1 MSTILR
7 LSGYLAISTF
17 FFCPIS
23 YKQVIENGD
32 DKPILGKKLLDVYK
46 KLKILIPIFRMVF
59 IKKESVDSLLI
70 IFIKP
75 LDKDMILTLRVEV
88 IYNISTE

>member
-1 MSTILR
+1 M
-7 LSGYLAISTF
+7 
-17 FFCPIS
+17 
-23 YKQVIENGD
+23 IENGD
-32 DKPILGKKLLDVYK
+32 DKPILGKKLLDVCK

-59 IKKESVDSLLI
+59 VKKESVDSLLI